1 MIEVKGYHHLP
12 VVQHGGITLQTIG
25 FIGLGNMGSRMALN
39 LHRAGYPLVVHD
51 TRPESMSDLVA
62 QGATP
67 VDSASQVAAKAD
79 VILTSLPGPSEV
91 ELVAKGPQGI
101 ARALRQGHVYVD
113 LSTSRPSLIRD
124 IEVGFRAQGAHVL
137 DAPVSGGTAGA
148 ASRNLAVLVGGERKI
163 FEHVQPVLEAIGD
176 KVYYAGPIG
185 SGTICKLVHNAI
197 SMAVRQSIA
206 EGLTLGVKAGM
217 ETEALWQ
224 AVRRGALG
232 RMAALHE
239 VLPRS
244 VFQGAFDTA
253 SFALELSR
261 KDLGLALDLA
271 EEYNVPMPSIEHVRD
286 VQSAAVD
293 RGWAKRDSSVTFLL
307 QEEAAGVEL
316 RAPEVDPAKAAT
328 FITTHPE
335 G

>member
-1 MIEVKGYHHLP
+1 
-12 VVQHGGITLQTIG
+12 
-25 FIGLGNMGSRMALN
+25 MGSRMALN
-39 LHRAGYPLVVHD
+39 LQRAGHSLVVHD
-51 TRPESMSDLVA
+51 TSPEAMSNLID
-62 QGATP
+62 QGAAP
-67 VDSASQVAAKAD
+67 ADSAMQVAAETD
-79 VILTSLPGPSEV
+79 IILTSLPGPAEIESV
-91 ELVAKGPQGI
+91 TKGPNGI
-101 ARALRQGHVYVD
+101 VKSLRQGHIYID
-113 LSTSRPSLIRD
+113 LSTSSPSLIRD
-124 IEVGFRAQGAHVL
+124 IEIRFRAQGAHVL

-148 ASRNLAVLVGGERKI
+148 ASRNLAVLVGGDYKI

-244 VFQGAFDTA
+244 VFQGSFDTA

-261 KDLGLALDLA
+261 KDLELALALA
-271 EEYNVPMPSIEHVRD
+271 EEYSVPMPSIEHVRD
-286 VQSAAVD
+286 IQTQAVD

-307 QEEAAGVEL
+307 QEEAAGVQL
-316 RAPEVDPAKAAT
+316 RAPGIDPLKAAQ
-328 FITTHPE
+328 FITTHPD